1 MIMHKKFIRFH
12 IGLRTIKTT
21 VAIIIAMVLVHFHGT
36 TDSKYIFAM
45 LGAMGAMEHTFRE
58 SVEACLT
65 QVVGVLM
72 GAVLSLLLLALP
84 IHPMFQ
90 CAIGI
95 LLTITLYN
103 RLGIRFSPSL
113 PCMLIVIMCTSAGI
127 RPIPYAMNRFWDTAI
142 GLSVGMIINT
152 LVFPYDNSR
161 RIRAIVESL
170 DKEVLAFFEEIFDG
184 DSILPDDRALIRKID
199 ELEAQL
205 GIFSRQKFWIHPRR
219 QGRRLAQF
227 RQCGI
232 YARQLVS
239 HMGVLCHLQTVGI
252 LNDENRQQLL
262 EEGANIRDKR
272 KLELLQEADVVVN
285 YHVAQVLRLRG
296 ELLEVLKKEK

>member
-1 MIMHKKFIRFH
+1 MHKQFLRFH
-12 IGLRTIKTT
+12 IGLRTAKTT

-72 GAVLSLLLLALP
+72 GAVLSLLLLQLP

-90 CAIGI
+90 CAMGI
-95 LLTITLYN
+95 LLTITLYT
-103 RLGIRFSPSL
+103 RLHIRFSPTL

-142 GLSVGMIINT
+142 GLSVGMVINT

-170 DKEVLAFFEEIFDG
+170 EKEVLRFLEEIFDG
-184 DSILPDDRALIRKID
+184 DEILPDDRAMIRKID

-205 GIFSRQKFWIHPRR
+205 QIFSRQKFWIHPRR
-219 QGRRLAQF
+219 QSRKLAQL

-232 YARQLVS
+232 YARQLVT
-239 HMGVLCHLQTVGI
+239 HMEVLCHREAPGI
-252 LNDENRQQLL
+252 LNEENRQQLAAC
-262 EEGANIRDKR
+262 GANIRDGR
-272 KLELLQEADVVVN
+272 KLELFTEADIIAN
-285 YHVAQVLRLRG
+285 FHVAQILRLRG